1 MNVKLALTIQMIF
14 FLLILCFYQNET
26 EIKMN
31 CSRKRYLLLS
41 VFLMIELISLPQ
53 TRSLEYFIN
62 AGLQNS
68 PLLNDLQ
75 NQLNS
80 TLIDSL
86 IVRAQRKPQIEGQT
100 QFLYSPYNDHFGYD
114 EVITDGGNYQVT
126 GYVSQNIFNRKV
138 TENKFKA
145 IDNQRLG
152 ISLSQKI
159 TVAEL
164 KRLITGLY
172 LESYSVCSDL
182 TFNSSFLELMKDQN
196 QIIDQ
201 FVKAGVFSQSD
212 YLSLLVETQGQEII
226 LSQLRNLYEKKVR
239 LLNEAC
245 GIVDT
250 AHIELV
256 LPEIN
261 PAETDNKSDYL
272 FVKQFTIDSLQ
283 ILNERTALGLKYKP
297 SVNWF
302 ADAGILTSKPE
313 NFYRHFGASAGFSLS
328 IPIFDGQQKK
338 LEDQKLSIRENTR
351 SFNNI
356 ISRKQYDQQYLRL
369 KGELQG
375 MKQVRSKL
383 EAQLRISDQLVKSL
397 KSQLETGIA
406 KMTDYLNALRN
417 YRSINHNLN
426 LTDIEMLNILNEMNY
441 ILAE

>member
-1 MNVKLALTIQMIF
+1 MLRLKLLGPLVLSLF
-14 FLLILCFYQNET
+14 SLIV
-26 EIKMN
+26 I
-31 CSRKRYLLLS
+31 
-41 VFLMIELISLPQ
+41 PQ
-53 TRSLEYFIN
+53 TRSLDYYIEQ
-62 AGLQNS
+62 GLLNS

-86 IVRAQRKPQIEGQT
+86 IVRAQRRPQIEGLSQL
-100 QFLYSPYNDHFGYD
+100 LYSPYNDHFGYD

-126 GYVSQNIFNRKV
+126 GYVSQNIFNRKA
-138 TENKFKA
+138 TENKYNT
-145 IDNQRLG
+145 IDNQRQSIILNK
-152 ISLSQKI
+152 KI
-159 TVAEL
+159 TAAEL
-164 KRLITGLY
+164 KRLITSLY
-172 LESYSVCSDL
+172 LESYSVYSDL
-182 TFNSSFLELMKDQN
+182 AFNSSFLELMKGQN

-201 FVKAGVFSQSD
+201 FVKAGIFSQSD

-226 LSQLRNLYEKKVR
+226 ISQLRNLYEKNVR

-250 AHIELV
+250 VHIELV
-256 LPEIN
+256 LPEIK
-261 PAETDNKSDYL
+261 PAETNNTSDYL
-272 FVKQFTIDSLQ
+272 FLKQFAIDSLQ
-283 ILNERTALGLKYKP
+283 IINERTALGLRYKP

-313 NFYRHFGASAGFSLS
+313 TFYRHFGVSAGFSLS

-338 LEDQKLSIRENTR
+338 LEDQKLSIKENTR

-369 KGELQG
+369 KGGLQG
-375 MKQVRSKL
+375 IKEIRSKL
-383 EAQLRISDQLVKSL
+383 ATQLQISDQLVKSL

-426 LTDIEMLNILNEMNY
+426 MTDIEMLSIINEMNY
-441 ILAE
+441 ILVE

>member
-1 MNVKLALTIQMIF
+1 MAKLKT
-14 FLLILCFYQNET
+14 
-26 EIKMN
+26 N
-31 CSRKRYLLLS
+31 CSCKRYLFLLS
-41 VFLMIELISLPQ
+41 FFFIELISLSQ

-62 AGLQNS
+62 EGLQNS

-80 TLIDSL
+80 TQIDSL
-86 IVRAQRKPQIEGQT
+86 IIKAQRKPQIEGQS
-100 QFLYSPYNDHFGYD
+100 QLLYSPYNDHFGYD
-114 EVITDGGNYQVT
+114 EVITDGGNYQIA
-126 GYVSQNIFNRKV
+126 GYVSQNIFNRKII
-138 TENKFKA
+138 ENKYKT
-145 IDNQRLG
+145 IDNQRQG
-152 ISLSQKI
+152 ISLNKKI
-159 TVAEL
+159 TIAEL

-172 LESYSVCSDL
+172 LESYSVYSDL
-182 TFNSSFLELMKDQN
+182 AFNSSFLELMKGQN

-201 FVKAGVFSQSD
+201 FVKAGIFSQSD

-226 LSQLRNLYEKKVR
+226 INQLRNLYEKNVR

-250 AHIELV
+250 AHIELI
-256 LPEIN
+256 LPEIK
-261 PAETDNKSDYL
+261 PTETNTTSDYL
-272 FVKQFTIDSLQ
+272 FLKQFTIDSLQ
-283 ILNERTALGLKYKP
+283 IINERTALGLRYKP

-313 NFYRHFGASAGFSLS
+313 TFYRHFGASAGVSLS

-356 ISRKQYDQQYLRL
+356 SSRKQYDQQYIRL

-375 MKQVRSKL
+375 IKEIRSQL
-383 EAQLRISDQLVKSL
+383 TAQLLISDQLVKSL
-397 KSQLETGIA
+397 KSQLEQGIA

-417 YRSINHNLN
+417 YRSINHTLN
-426 LTDIEMLNILNEMNY
+426 MTDIEMLSIINEMNY
-441 ILAE
+441 ILAK

>member
-1 MNVKLALTIQMIF
+1 MMRFK
-14 FLLILCFYQNET
+14 
-26 EIKMN
+26 
-31 CSRKRYLLLS
+31 LLS
-41 VFLMIELISLPQ
+41 SLVLSLLTVMVTPQ
-53 TRSLEYFIN
+53 TRSLDYYIKQ
-62 AGLQNS
+62 GLLNS

-86 IVRAQRKPQIEGQT
+86 IVRAQRKPQIEGQSL
-100 QFLYSPYNDHFGYD
+100 FLYSPYNDHFGYD
-114 EVITDGGNYQVT
+114 EIITDGGNYQIT
-126 GYVSQNIFNRKV
+126 GYVSQNIFNRKI
-138 TENKFKA
+138 TENKYKT
-145 IDNQRLG
+145 INNQMQG
-152 ISLSQKI
+152 INLNKNI
-159 TVAEL
+159 TGAEL

-172 LESYSVCSDL
+172 LESYSVYSEL
-182 TFNSSFLELMKDQN
+182 TFNSSFLGLMQGQN

-201 FVKAGVFSQSD
+201 FVKAGIFSQSD

-226 LSQLRNLYEKKVR
+226 ISQLRNLYEKNVR

-256 LPEIN
+256 LPEIK
-261 PAETDNKSDYL
+261 PAETNNTSDYL
-272 FVKQFTIDSLQ
+272 FLKQFAIDSIQ
-283 ILNERTALGLKYKP
+283 IINERTALGLRYKP

-313 NFYRHFGASAGFSLS
+313 TFYRHFGASAGFSLS
-328 IPIFDGQQKK
+328 IPIFDGQQRK

-356 ISRKQYDQQYLRL
+356 ISRKKYDQQYLRL

-375 MKQVRSKL
+375 IKEIRSKL
-383 EAQLRISDQLVKSL
+383 ATQLQISDQLVKSL

-426 LTDIEMLNILNEMNY
+426 MTGIEMLSIINEMNY

>member
-1 MNVKLALTIQMIF
+1 MAELTMNSY
-14 FLLILCFYQNET
+14 C
-26 EIKMN
+26 
-31 CSRKRYLLLS
+31 KRYLFLLA
-41 VFLMIELISLPQ
+41 FFFIELISQSQ

-62 AGLQNS
+62 EGFKNS

-86 IVRAQRKPQIEGQT
+86 IVRAQTKPQVEGQS
-100 QFLYSPYNDHFGYD
+100 QLLYSPYNDHFGYD

-126 GYVSQNIFNRKV
+126 GYVSQNIFNRRI
-138 TENKFKA
+138 TENKYKT
-145 IDNQRLG
+145 IDNQRQG
-152 ISLSQKI
+152 ISLNRKI
-159 TVAEL
+159 TMAEL

-172 LESYSVCSDL
+172 LESYSVYSDL
-182 TFNSSFLELMKDQN
+182 TFNTSFLELMKGQN

-201 FVKAGVFSQSD
+201 FVKAGIFSQSD

-226 LSQLRNLYEKKVR
+226 ISQLRNLSEKNIR
-239 LLNEAC
+239 LLNETC

-250 AHIELV
+250 AHIELM
-256 LPEIN
+256 LPEIR
-261 PAETDNKSDYL
+261 PTDTNNTSDYL
-272 FVKQFTIDSLQ
+272 FLKQFTIDSLQ
-283 ILNERTALGLKYKP
+283 IINERIALGLRYKP

-313 NFYRHFGASAGFSLS
+313 TFYRHFGASAGFSLS
-328 IPIFDGQQKK
+328 VPIFDGQQRK

-356 ISRKQYDQQYLRL
+356 SSRKQYDQQYLRL

-375 MKQVRSKL
+375 IREIRSKL
-383 EAQLRISDQLVKSL
+383 TIQLQISDQLVKSL

-417 YRSINHNLN
+417 FRNVNHNLN
-426 LTDIEMLNILNEMNY
+426 MTDIEMLSIINEMNY

>member
-1 MNVKLALTIQMIF
+1 MPELKMNSSFKTYLFLLAF
-14 FLLILCFYQNET
+14 FLVELT
-26 EIKMN
+26 
-31 CSRKRYLLLS
+31 SLS
-41 VFLMIELISLPQ
+41 Q

-86 IVRAQRKPQIEGQT
+86 IIRAQRKPQIEGQSL
-100 QFLYSPYNDHFGYD
+100 FLYSPYNDHFGYD

-126 GYVSQNIFNRKV
+126 GYVSQSIFNRKI
-138 TENKFKA
+138 TENKYLA
-145 IDNQRLG
+145 LDNQRQG
-152 ISLSQKI
+152 ISLNRKI
-159 TVAEL
+159 TTAEL

-172 LESYSVCSDL
+172 LESYSVYSDL
-182 TFNSSFLELMKDQN
+182 AFNVSFLELMKGQN
-196 QIIDQ
+196 NIMNQ
-201 FVKAGVFSQSD
+201 FVKAGIFNQSD

-226 LSQLRNLYEKKVR
+226 ISQLRNLYEKNVR

-250 AHIELV
+250 SHIELV
-256 LPEIN
+256 LPDIK
-261 PAETDNKSDYL
+261 PAETKNRSDYL
-272 FVKQFTIDSLQ
+272 FLKQFSIDSLQ
-283 ILNERTALGLKYKP
+283 IVNERTALGLRYKP

-313 NFYRHFGASAGFSLS
+313 TFYRHFGASAGFSLS
-328 IPIFDGQQKK
+328 IPIFDGQQRK
-338 LEDQKLSIRENTR
+338 LEDQKLSIRENSR

-369 KGELQG
+369 KGQLQG
-375 MKQVRSKL
+375 IKDIRIKIA
-383 EAQLRISDQLVKSL
+383 EQLRISDQLVKSL
-397 KSQLETGIA
+397 KSQLETGIV

-426 LTDIEMLNILNEMNY
+426 MTNNEMLSIINEMNY

>member
-1 MNVKLALTIQMIF
+1 MAKLKT
-14 FLLILCFYQNET
+14 
-26 EIKMN
+26 N
-31 CSRKRYLLLS
+31 CSCKRYLFLLS
-41 VFLMIELISLPQ
+41 FFFIELISLSQ

-62 AGLQNS
+62 EGLQNS

-80 TLIDSL
+80 TQIDSL
-86 IVRAQRKPQIEGQT
+86 IIKAQRKPQIEGQS
-100 QFLYSPYNDHFGYD
+100 QLLYSPYNDHFGYD
-114 EVITDGGNYQVT
+114 EVITDGGNYQIA
-126 GYVSQNIFNRKV
+126 GYVSQNIFNRKII
-138 TENKFKA
+138 ENKYKT
-145 IDNQRLG
+145 IDNQRQG
-152 ISLSQKI
+152 ISLNKKI
-159 TVAEL
+159 TIAEL

-172 LESYSVCSDL
+172 LESYSVYSDL
-182 TFNSSFLELMKDQN
+182 AFNSSFLELMKGQN

-201 FVKAGVFSQSD
+201 FVKAGIFSQSD

-226 LSQLRNLYEKKVR
+226 INQLRNLYEKNVR

-250 AHIELV
+250 AHIELI
-256 LPEIN
+256 LPEIK
-261 PAETDNKSDYL
+261 PTETNTTSDYL
-272 FVKQFTIDSLQ
+272 FLKQFTIDSLQ
-283 ILNERTALGLKYKP
+283 IINERTALGLRYKP

-313 NFYRHFGASAGFSLS
+313 TFYRHFGASAGVSLS

-356 ISRKQYDQQYLRL
+356 SSRKQYDQQYIRL

-375 MKQVRSKL
+375 IKEIRSQL
-383 EAQLRISDQLVKSL
+383 TAQLLISDQLVKSL
-397 KSQLETGIA
+397 KSQLEQGIA

-417 YRSINHNLN
+417 YRSINHTLN
-426 LTDIEMLNILNEMNY
+426 MTDIEMLSIINEMNY

>member
-1 MNVKLALTIQMIF
+1 MAKL
-14 FLLILCFYQNET
+14 
-26 EIKMN
+26 KMN
-31 CSRKRYLLLS
+31 GSCKRYLFLLS
-41 VFLMIELISLPQ
+41 FFFIELISLSQ

-62 AGLQNS
+62 EGLQNS

-80 TLIDSL
+80 TVIDSL
-86 IVRAQRKPQIEGQT
+86 IVRAQRKPQIEGQS
-100 QFLYSPYNDHFGYD
+100 QLLYSPYNDHFGYD
-114 EVITDGGNYQVT
+114 EVITDGGNYQVA
-126 GYVSQNIFNRKV
+126 GFVSQNIFNRKII
-138 TENKFKA
+138 ENKYKT
-145 IDNQRLG
+145 IDNQRQG
-152 ISLSQKI
+152 ISLNKKI

-172 LESYSVCSDL
+172 LESYSVYSDL
-182 TFNSSFLELMKDQN
+182 AFNSSFLELMKGQN
-196 QIIDQ
+196 QVINQ
-201 FVKAGVFSQSD
+201 FVKAGIFSQSD

-226 LSQLRNLYEKKVR
+226 ISQLRNLYEKNIR

-250 AHIELV
+250 AHIELM
-256 LPEIN
+256 LPEIK
-261 PAETDNKSDYL
+261 PTETNTASDYL
-272 FVKQFTIDSLQ
+272 FLKQFTIDSLQ
-283 ILNERTALGLKYKP
+283 IINERTALGLRYKP

-313 NFYRHFGASAGFSLS
+313 TFYRHFGASAGVSLS
-328 IPIFDGQQKK
+328 IPIFDGQQRK

-356 ISRKQYDQQYLRL
+356 SSRKQYDQQYLRL

-375 MKQVRSKL
+375 IKEIRSQL
-383 EAQLRISDQLVKSL
+383 TAQLLISDQLVKSL
-397 KSQLETGIA
+397 KSQLEKGIA

-417 YRSINHNLN
+417 YRSINHTLN
-426 LTDIEMLNILNEMNY
+426 MTDIELLSIINEMNY